1 MPMSD
6 VSMFHLHSEYDTAG
20 DQEAAIDR
28 LMEQIEAGQER
39 CVLMGVTG
47 SGKTFAMANI
57 IQRLGLPTLILSHN
71 KTLARQLWQ
80 EMSELFPENAVEY
93 FVSYY
98 DYYQPEA
105 YLPNRDLYI
114 DKELQMNERI
124 EQERFSTVASLVT
137 RPDVITVGTV
147 SAIYGLNPPEAFQES
162 YLHLQV
168 GEAREP
174 QDVMRALVEMQYRR
188 TTGDIAR
195 GDVRLRGEVLD
206 VWMPSRDDPIRI
218 RFGWDGIEK
227 ITVCE
232 AVSWEP
238 LDEFEEAWIHPK
250 EFYMTSEERF
260 LQAIEDIEDELDE
273 RVNFYERKGLDLEA
287 HRIEQRTKF
296 DLEMLRETGSCKG
309 VENYS
314 MHFDGRQPG
323 ERPYCLL
330 DFYRYCA
337 ESYHGGGEKYLVIMD
352 ESHVTLPQVG
362 GMFGGDWSRKANL
375 VEYGFRLRSA
385 HDNRPLKLAEF
396 QELIPQMLYVSATP
410 GERELRHLSEISG
423 KPVHEGL
430 LHAPT
435 GGGAGEAD
443 VPKKIARYPMEEI
456 LVDLPEV
463 VRMEIRPTGLLD
475 PVIEVRPTKG
485 QVDDL
490 LSEINQCVERNERVL
505 VTVMTIKFAEEVAEY
520 LLKMNV
526 KAHYL
531 HSEIDTLERTEII
544 KALRLGHIDVIVGIN
559 LLREGLDIP
568 EVSLVAIFDA
578 EREGFLRN
586 ERSLLQTIGRASRNE
601 NGKVILYADSV
612 SPSMEA
618 AIGQTN
624 ARRRRQEAF
633 NEENGIIPKTIRK
646 ALPVMGAEVEDLMA
660 GAAGKGKGGGRR
672 LVARKPGKKGLDG
685 IVKKYGLG
693 AGAWNST
700 DSVLDNIS
708 QPDWVEAAHEALSED
723 DIEDASIDDSER
735 ANLIER
741 LEKEMK
747 QAAARLDFERAAALR
762 DRIYQ
767 IQTAE

>member
-1 MPMSD
+1 MFVLRSD
-6 VSMFHLHSEYDTAG
+6 YGTAG
-20 DQEAAIDR
+20 DQEQAINA
-28 LMEQIEAGQER
+28 LIEQIEAKQER

-57 IQRLGLPTLILSHN
+57 IERMGIPTLILSHN

-162 YLHLQV
+162 YLHLEV
-168 GEAREP
+168 GDQRDP
-174 QDVMRALVEMQYRR
+174 QEVMRELVELQYRR

-218 RFGWDGIEK
+218 RFGWDGIER

-260 LQAIEDIEDELDE
+260 MQAVEDIEAELDK
-273 RVNFYERKGLDLEA
+273 RIDFFVSKGMDLEA

-296 DLEMLRETGSCKG
+296 DLEMLREVGSCKG

-314 MHFDGRQPG
+314 LHFDGREVG

-337 ESYHGGGEKYLVIMD
+337 EHFHGGVDRYLVIMD

-362 GMFGGDWSRKANL
+362 GMFGGDWSRKKNL
-375 VEYGFRLRSA
+375 IDFGFRLPSA
-385 HDNRPLKLAEF
+385 HDNRPLKMKEF
-396 QELIPQMLYVSATP
+396 QEIIPQMLYVSATP
-410 GERELRHLSEISG
+410 GERELRHLAEITG
-423 KPVHEGL
+423 QEIHQGL
-430 LHAPT
+430 LHAKS
-435 GGGAGEAD
+435 GGGAKPAD
-443 VPKKIARYPMEEI
+443 YDKKQGLYAMEEI
-456 LVDLPEV
+456 LEDLEGV

-475 PVIEVRPTKG
+475 PKIVVRRTEG
-485 QVDDL
+485 QMDNL
-490 LSEINQCVERNERVL
+490 LGEINERIKKGERVL
-505 VTVMTIKFAEEVAEY
+505 VTVMTIKFAEEVAAY
-520 LLKMNV
+520 LERMGI

-544 KALRLGHIDVIVGIN
+544 KALRIGHIDVIVGIN

-578 EREGFLRN
+578 DRQGFLRN
-586 ERSLLQTIGRASRNE
+586 ERSLLQTIGRASRNV
-601 NGKVILYADSV
+601 NGQVILYADSV
-612 SPSMEA
+612 SSAMEA
-618 AIGQTN
+618 SIKQTN
-624 ARRRRQEAF
+624 ARRIRQETF
-633 NEENGIIPKTIRK
+633 NVEHGIEPKTIQK
-646 ALPVMGAEVEDLMA
+646 ALPVMGSDVEDLLA
-660 GAAGKGKGGGRR
+660 GAAGKGKTGGRR
-672 LVARKPGKKGLDG
+672 LVGKKPGKKGIER
-685 IVKKYGLG
+685 IVRKFGLG
-693 AGAWNST
+693 AGSWNST

-708 QPDWVEAAHEALSED
+708 QPEWVAAAFEAVDGAEEESRGD
-723 DIEDASIDDSER
+723 DNER
-735 ANLIER
+735 AKLISR

-767 IQTAE
+767 LDIAE